1 LFVIRKSALRIL
13 VSVLVIVVLL
23 TPALA
28 GATNKRA
35 SEFHKIRQLRHMTW
49 HWQNVM
55 GATKTPARHRTLNA
69 SSAKYRGWVL
79 ELWLKRAVRA
89 RHLARSVPHKSQWLC
104 IHRGEGAWNAN
115 TGNGYYGGLQ
125 MDLSFQ
131 RSYGRYLL
139 RAKGTADR
147 WSPHEQ
153 MWVAERAYKSGRGFY
168 PWPNTA
174 RTCGL
179 I

>member
-1 LFVIRKSALRIL
+1 VIRRSALRVL
-13 VSVLVIVVLL
+13 VSALVIVVLL
-23 TPALA
+23 APALA
-28 GATNKRA
+28 GATNKRT
-35 SEFHKIRQLRHMTW
+35 SEFRVIRQLRHTTW

-55 GATKTPARHRTLNA
+55 GVSRTPASHSARKV

-79 ELWLKRAVRA
+79 RLWQTRATHVR
-89 RHLARSVPHKSQWLC
+89 RLVGSVPHKSQWLC
-104 IHRGEGAWNAN
+104 IHRGEAAWNAH

-139 RAKGTADR
+139 RLKGTADH
-147 WSPHEQ
+147 WSPSEQ

-174 RTCGL
+174 RACGL